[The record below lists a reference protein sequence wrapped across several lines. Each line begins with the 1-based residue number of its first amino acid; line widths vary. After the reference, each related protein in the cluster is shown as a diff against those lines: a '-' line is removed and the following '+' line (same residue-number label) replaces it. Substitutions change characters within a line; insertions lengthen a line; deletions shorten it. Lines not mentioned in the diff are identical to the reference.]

1 MMSNPKLIIMNK
13 LNGRIKETKKLLRD
27 YDMMPHEPDSDEL
40 IMKNQIAIMETLKDI
55 QHEIGRIK
63 KQPSPGGTV
72 G

>member
-1 MMSNPKLIIMNK
+1 MSNPKLIIMNK
-13 LNGRIKETKKLLRD
+13 LNGRIKETKKLLCD

>member
-1 MMSNPKLIIMNK
+1 MSNPKLIIMNK